1 MKHKHPNL
9 AVRSAL
15 FTLAT
20 TVAVPVAVGAEPAVQ
35 GPESVSDWCDAGLGG
50 RASSAEADEANE
62 VGPPLGGLPRRH
74 SRDNATTALFRLMG
88 KNAIWNRVNALD
100 MQGWTTFHTEGMV
113 LSLIH
118 ISEPTRPY

>member
-20 TVAVPVAVGAEPAVQ
+20 TVAVPVAIGAEPAVQ
-35 GPESVSDWCDAGLGG
+35 GPESVSDWFDAGLGG
-50 RASSAEADEANE
+50 CASSAEANEANE
-62 VGPPLGGLPRRH
+62 VGPALGGLPRRH

-113 LSLIH
+113 KIGGTFFVSP
-118 ISEPTRPY
+118 SR